1 MPARETLAPEAPGRV
16 AALPSRNLRV
26 LAGQPNFRTLPAGLL
41 SYFALRSR
49 SSHEIRCRLRPSTSA
64 ISRVASP
71 ASCATAIA
79 ATNSFRAC
87 SS

>member
-1 MPARETLAPEAPGRV
+1 MPAREIARPRSARSRCR
-16 AALPSRNLRV
+16 LPSRNLRV

-49 SSHEIRCRLRPSTSA
+49 SSREIRCRLRPATSA
-64 ISRVASP
+64 ITRVASP